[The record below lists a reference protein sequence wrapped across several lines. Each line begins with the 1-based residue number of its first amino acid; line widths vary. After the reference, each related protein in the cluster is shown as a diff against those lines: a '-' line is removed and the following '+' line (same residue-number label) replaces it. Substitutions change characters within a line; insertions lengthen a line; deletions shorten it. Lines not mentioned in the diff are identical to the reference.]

1 MWTANRDWPEERVR
15 GFAVDGIRRMK
26 GCPGRPARAARGVAA
41 LCCGAALL
49 AAGCSS
55 TVNGQAFP
63 AEGAGAAP
71 RTPSAT
77 SPAPPGTSA
86 PGTSGTATPTTPPQA
101 ATSAPDAPAGALD
114 RLLPRPAAF
123 PAGFADSATVLSHH
137 NAVSASEDLAGVQ
150 RGARTRPVPCSPSAE
165 PPQADDLAVITATNA
180 ADNTTM
186 AVQLERVPT
195 DLAEF
200 GARIDGCTKVESTR
214 FGAQSAITR
223 TTLDVPDVADHE
235 VVAYEQ
241 RVRSGAGEPSIE
253 QRSTTLAAQV
263 DDVRIFVVGMNQH
276 GRPPSVDDLSGLLA
290 DAIDTVRAG

>member
-1 MWTANRDWPEERVR
+1 M
-15 GFAVDGIRRMK
+15 
-26 GCPGRPARAARGVAA
+26 
-41 LCCGAALL
+41 CCGAALL
-49 AAGCSS
+49 AAGCNS
-55 TVNGQAFP
+55 TVNGQAYP
-63 AEGAGAAP
+63 AEGAAAGSRAVP
-71 RTPSAT
+71 PTTSSA
-77 SPAPPGTSA
+77 APGTSA
-86 PGTSGTATPTTPPQA
+86 PGTTAPATPTTPPQN
-101 ATSAPDAPAGALD
+101 ATSAPGAHAGALD

-123 PAGFADSATVLSHH
+123 PAGFAESAAVLSHH

-150 RGARTRPVPCSPSAE
+150 RGARTRPVRCSPSAE
-165 PPQADDLAVITATNA
+165 PPQPDDLAVISATNA

-200 GARIDGCTKVESTR
+200 GERIDGCTKVESTR

-223 TTLDVPDVADHE
+223 TMLDVPDVADHE
-235 VVAYEQ
+235 VVAYVQ
-241 RVRSGAGEPSIE
+241 RVSSGSGEPSIE

-276 GRPPSVDDLSGLLA
+276 GRPPSAEDLSGLLA